1 MLFTAYL
8 YICSVS
14 SVSEQKRNIVV
25 VAVFCWVGV
34 ILLTCP
40 VLNITKSP
48 DHPRKVSRLNF
59 TVGLDGEGFKGNR
72 SYCWLHSHRELYWG
86 TGW

>member
-48 DHPRKVSRLNF
+48 
-59 TVGLDGEGFKGNR
+59 
-72 SYCWLHSHRELYWG
+72 
-86 TGW
+86 